1 VSGTVYPVTVTY
13 GTDIVATLNI
23 TAQ

>member
-1 VSGTVYPVTVTY
+1 VSGTVYPITVTY